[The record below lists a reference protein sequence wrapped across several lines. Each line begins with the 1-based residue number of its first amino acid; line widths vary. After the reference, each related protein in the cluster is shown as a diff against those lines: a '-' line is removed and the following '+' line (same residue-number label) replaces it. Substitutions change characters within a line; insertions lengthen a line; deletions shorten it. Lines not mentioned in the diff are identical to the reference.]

1 MNQNTT
7 LNRPVLRAHRWK
19 IVNICSAPVLLSL
32 VTFLFHFLLWFVVI
46 CVCFPSWTNFPLKVS
61 RRTCRYCFTFY
72 LHYLIIT
79 ISFIQYVFIDTYV
92 LLELAFFSGVT
103 FKASHYM
110 FMSVIHLH
118 GTLRRPKEISHWNFR
133 SFNKTNFD
141 NSTQCHMNNDYCLFF
156 VDGPLLPFLFLA
168 SQKNFEVAASS
179 KHLLKGGWV
188 PVINNN
194 FDSAPTKQVLIDLN
208 WKHDYLLLIKIIKQ
222 QIKELKTSPA

>member
-1 MNQNTT
+1 M
-7 LNRPVLRAHRWK
+7 LRAHRWK

-92 LLELAFFSGVT
+92 SLELAFFSGVT